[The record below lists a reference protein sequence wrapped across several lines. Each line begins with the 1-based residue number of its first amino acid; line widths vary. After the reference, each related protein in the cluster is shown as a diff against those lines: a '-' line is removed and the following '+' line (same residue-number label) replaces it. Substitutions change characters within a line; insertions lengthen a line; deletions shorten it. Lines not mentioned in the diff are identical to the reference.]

1 MSYFAVFDRIAPAAN
16 KYMATLSNAN
26 AARKV
31 VVNRIF
37 RLNWQ
42 VAAVTGVLLE
52 QELRRISARTVG
64 TNVPIQSEDSADTL
78 SASITADTGST
89 SVTEVNGELIRR
101 FFAVSEEVVLATAAT
116 VITGQAAFV
125 PDGQLVYWRSARS
138 KGIVLRN
145 GQGLTI
151 KNLTSSTVGSVSYVF
166 EFDDGPA

>member
-16 KYMATLSNAN
+16 KYMATLFNAN
-26 AARKV
+26 ADRKV
-31 VVNRIF
+31 TVNRIF

-64 TNVPIQSEDSADTL
+64 TNVPIQSEDSVDTL
-78 SASITADTGST
+78 SASIAADTGST
-89 SVTEVNGELIRR
+89 SVTEVSGALIRR
-101 FFAVSEEVVLATAAT
+101 FFAVSEEVLLATAAT

-125 PDGQLVYWRSARS
+125 PDGQLIYWRSARS
-138 KGIVLRN
+138 RGLVLRN
-145 GQGLTI
+145 GQGLTV